1 MRLDKNKCI
10 YLAHQA
16 MDDNQKNG
24 MSKPKP
30 LADTIALSFKTR
42 TNVTKDEKKIGVA
55 SRRIPPHVNLCRIA
69 NGVIPFNL
77 CWLTAKLPR
86 KG

>member
-1 MRLDKNKCI
+1 
-10 YLAHQA
+10 
-16 MDDNQKNG
+16 MDDNQKHG

-30 LADTIALSFKTR
+30 LTGVMALSMKTR

-55 SRRIPPHVNLCRIA
+55 SRRIPPHVNICRIA

>member
-1 MRLDKNKCI
+1 
-10 YLAHQA
+10 
-16 MDDNQKNG
+16 MDDDQKNG
-24 MSKPKP
+24 MSRPKP
-30 LADTIALSFKTR
+30 LADAIALSLKTR
-42 TNVTKDEKKIGVA
+42 TNVTKDEKKIGMA
-55 SRRIPPHVNLCRIA
+55 SRRIPPHVNICRIA

>member
-1 MRLDKNKCI
+1 
-10 YLAHQA
+10 
-16 MDDNQKNG
+16 MDDDQKNG

-30 LADTIALSFKTR
+30 LADNISLSLKTR

-55 SRRIPPHVNLCRIA
+55 SRRIPPHVNICRIA
-69 NGVIPFNL
+69 AGVIPFNL

>member
-1 MRLDKNKCI
+1 
-10 YLAHQA
+10 
-16 MDDNQKNG
+16 MDENQKHE

-30 LADTIALSFKTR
+30 LTDTISLSLKTR
-42 TNVTKDEKKIGVA
+42 TNVTKDAKKIGVA

-86 KG
+86 KGQILS

>member
-1 MRLDKNKCI
+1 
-10 YLAHQA
+10 
-16 MDDNQKNG
+16 MDDNQKHG

-30 LADTIALSFKTR
+30 LTDAISLSLKTG
-42 TNVTKDEKKIGVA
+42 TKVTKDAKKIGVA
-55 SRRIPPHVNLCRIA
+55 STRIPPHVNLCRIA

-77 CWLTAKLPR
+77 CWLAAKLPR